1 MPKIAKPRQK
11 QIELYEHRDKA
22 RLNNPPVGL
31 VNPDLDPMQWVWVV
45 SKNPADLPDMLEKM
59 NQ

>member
-1 MPKIAKPRQK
+1 MPKTAKTKQK
-11 QIELYEHRDKA
+11 QIEPYEHRDKA

-31 VNPDLDPMQWVWVV
+31 VNPDLDPMQWVWAV